1 MKKDRIYKIL
11 YAVSVVLLVIF
22 VIMLGVDYSR
32 YRTYSAPFYI
42 YVVTRAVEFVIP
54 SIIVFV
60 AAKVMEKRV
69 DKNN

>member
-22 VIMLGVDYSR
+22 AIVLGVDYST
-32 YRTYSAPFYI
+32 YRTYSAPLYI

-60 AAKVMEKRV
+60 VAKIIKKKC
-69 DKNN
+69 DK